1 MDWESSYYI
10 IFSGVISGIILFQS
24 SVIAPTVFK
33 TLGPDDTS
41 IFLRKIFPKMFSNIF
56 AFGLLSLL
64 LALKNNQTD
73 TVQMYASMYTLIG
86 SALCYSII
94 PATNKA
100 SDEKKIK
107 RFKILHTVSVVV
119 TLSILF
125 VNVLWIFFV

>member
-41 IFLRKIFPKMFSNIF
+41 IFLRKVFPKMFSNIF

-73 TVQMYASMYTLIG
+73 TVQMYTSMYTVIG

-100 SDEKKIK
+100 TDEKKIK

>member
-41 IFLRKIFPKMFSNIF
+41 IFLRKVFPKMFSNIF

-64 LALKNNQTD
+64 LALKNNQTH
-73 TVQMYASMYTLIG
+73 TVQIYTSMYTVIG

>member
-10 IFSGVISGIILFQS
+10 ICSGIISGIILFQS

-64 LALKNNQTD
+64 LALKNNQINTIQIFISVY
-73 TVQMYASMYTLIG
+73 TVLG

-100 SDEKKIK
+100 TDEKKIK
-107 RFKILHTVSVVV
+107 RFKVLHSVSVVV

-125 VNVLWIFFV
+125 ANVLWIVFF

>member
-10 IFSGVISGIILFQS
+10 ICSGVISGIILFQS

-41 IFLRKIFPKMFSNIF
+41 IFLRKVFPKMFSNIF

-73 TVQMYASMYTLIG
+73 TIQMYTSMYTVIG

-100 SDEKKIK
+100 TDEKKIK

-125 VNVLWIFFV
+125 VNVFWIFFV

>member
-10 IFSGVISGIILFQS
+10 ICSGIISGIILFQS

-64 LALKNNQTD
+64 LALKNNQINTIQIFISVY
-73 TVQMYASMYTLIG
+73 TVLG

-100 SDEKKIK
+100 TDEKKIK
-107 RFKILHTVSVVV
+107 RFKVLHSVSVVV

-125 VNVLWIFFV
+125 ANVLWIVFI

>member
-10 IFSGVISGIILFQS
+10 ICSGIISGIILFQS

-64 LALKNNQTD
+64 LALKNNQINTIQIYISVY
-73 TVQMYASMYTLIG
+73 TVLG

-100 SDEKKIK
+100 TDEKKIK
-107 RFKILHTVSVVV
+107 RFKVLHSVSVVV

-125 VNVLWIFFV
+125 ANVLWIVFI

>member
-10 IFSGVISGIILFQS
+10 ICSGIISGIILFQS

-64 LALKNNQTD
+64 LALKNNQINTIQIYISVY
-73 TVQMYASMYTLIG
+73 TVLG

-100 SDEKKIK
+100 TDEKKIK

-125 VNVLWIFFV
+125 VNVFWIFFV

>member
-10 IFSGVISGIILFQS
+10 ICSGVISGIILFQS

-64 LALKNNQTD
+64 LALKNNQINTIQIFISVY
-73 TVQMYASMYTLIG
+73 TVLG

-100 SDEKKIK
+100 TDEKKIK

-125 VNVLWIFFV
+125 VNVFWIFFV

>member
-10 IFSGVISGIILFQS
+10 ICSGIISGIILFQS
-24 SVIAPTVFK
+24 SVIAPSVFK

-64 LALKNNQTD
+64 LALKNNQINTIQIFISVY
-73 TVQMYASMYTLIG
+73 TVLG

-100 SDEKKIK
+100 TDEKKIK
-107 RFKILHTVSVVV
+107 RFKVLHSVSVLV

-125 VNVLWIFFV
+125 ANVLWIVFI